1 MVWIVAPDTSV
12 VESRAVTL
20 GELAGDQVIVTDGL
34 RNGDTVAI
42 SGMVQLRPGMKVRR
56 WER

>member
-1 MVWIVAPDTSV
+1 M

-20 GELAGDQVIVTDGL
+20 GELGGDQVIVTDGL
-34 RNGDTVAI
+34 RNGETVAI
-42 SGMVQLRPGMKVRR
+42 SGMTQLSPGMKVRR